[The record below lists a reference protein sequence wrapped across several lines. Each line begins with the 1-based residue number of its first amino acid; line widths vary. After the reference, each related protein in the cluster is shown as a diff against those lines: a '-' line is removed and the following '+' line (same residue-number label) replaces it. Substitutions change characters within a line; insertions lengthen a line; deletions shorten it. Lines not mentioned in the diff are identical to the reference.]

1 MKIKHFSGY
10 GTVRVRKVGHSK
22 LGDTESFTIQVVGNH
37 EQGLLRN
44 FYDPRVIHDWIG
56 KRYAK
61 DRTWIELDNYRVLK
75 NGYVKDPDTGCDTE
89 YAVYRLVYKDM

>member
-10 GTVRVRKVGHSK
+10 GTVRIRKVGYSK
-22 LGDTESFTIQVVGNH
+22 HNDTEAYTINVVGNH
-37 EQGLLRN
+37 EQGLLRP
-44 FYDPRVIHDWIG
+44 FYDPRCIHDWIG

-61 DRTWIELDNYRVLK
+61 GRTWIELDDYQVLK
-75 NGYVKDPDTGCDTE
+75 SGYAKDPETGCDTE